1 MRCLTE
7 ALLAVAP
14 QHNYLLILPPDAVD
28 SIDTSQANAEKIA
41 ADIPYYSFREQVQI
55 PSILRRYG
63 ADLLHAPHFNVP
75 LVCPCPRVVT
85 IHDVIYLACREDL
98 PSAAGRMYYKGM
110 MSAAVRLARR
120 IITDSEFSKSQI
132 RRLFGDNREI
142 KVIYPGVD
150 GRFHP
155 VTDRTRIEQLRAR
168 YGIRGDYILYTGIF
182 KPRKNHSGLL
192 RAFRRFLQLGGE
204 AHLVI
209 AGPMAEGETQLR
221 QLAEE
226 LRITDRVV
234 FPGFVKDSDLPALYS
249 GARAYACPSLYEG
262 FGFTVLEAMAC
273 GVPVVCS
280 EESSLPEVAG
290 TAVVYAD
297 ARNAEKFG
305 EAMYRVTRDGA
316 LQRALVEKGFANI
329 LRFEWRSA
337 AMQTLAVYE
346 QVLDAQPKIPL
357 THHERSAPRI
367 WSRKGASR

>member
-7 ALLAVAP
+7 AMLSAAP

-41 ADIPYYSFREQVQI
+41 ADTPYYSFREQVRI

-63 ADLLHAPHFNVP
+63 VDLLHAPHFNVP

-98 PSAAGRMYYKGM
+98 PSAAGRLYYKGM

-132 RRLFGDNREI
+132 RRFFGEDHEI
-142 KVIYPGVD
+142 EVIYPGVD
-150 GRFHP
+150 ERFHP
-155 VTDRTRIEQLRAR
+155 VTDRTRSEQLRAR
-168 YGIRGDYILYTGIF
+168 YGIRGDYILCMGIF
-182 KPRKNHSGLL
+182 KPRKNHIGLL
-192 RAFRRFLQLGGE
+192 RAFRRFLQSGGE
-204 AHLVI
+204 ANLVI
-209 AGPMAEGETQLR
+209 AGPMGEGETQLR
-221 QLAEE
+221 KVAEE
-226 LRITDRVV
+226 LRFADQVV

-249 GARAYACPSLYEG
+249 GAKAYACPSLYEG

-290 TAVVYAD
+290 RAAVYAD
-297 ARNAEKFG
+297 ARNADKFG
-305 EAMYRVTRDGA
+305 EAMYRVTMDGA
-316 LQRALVEKGFANI
+316 LQRALVEKGFANVR
-329 LRFEWRSA
+329 RFEWRSA

-346 QVLDAQPKIPL
+346 QALDAERKIPSA
-357 THHERSAPRI
+357 HHKRSAPRI